1 MFQLAGQLLAILCE
15 RGPAQGH
22 AHIGVAVGSLG
33 EGLGARQRFG
43 RKRPIAPGTFGGRQ
57 QVNSFHENARPGSLA
72 DS

>member
-1 MFQLAGQLLAILCE
+1 
-15 RGPAQGH
+15 
-22 AHIGVAVGSLG
+22 
-33 EGLGARQRFG
+33 LGARQRFG